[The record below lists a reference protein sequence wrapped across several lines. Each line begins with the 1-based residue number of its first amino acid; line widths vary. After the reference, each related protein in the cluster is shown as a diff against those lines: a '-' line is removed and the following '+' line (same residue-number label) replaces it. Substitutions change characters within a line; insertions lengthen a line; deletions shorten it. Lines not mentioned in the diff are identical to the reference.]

1 VESRFFKSFLGF
13 EVTVRMKRTRHQLA
27 PAMTIEKII
36 DCAVAGLPAD
46 RLLIGLLE
54 VVDVQHLAGAGGFGK
69 ARQQGLLLCHRH
81 VLAPPSAARLRLER
95 FEAAMVVGHVR
106 AIDRAQRNA
115 HRRGDRRLR
124 HPAFTQQYH
133 LDASALR
140 LGYFPAQRRF
150 QLLNLPFAA
159 FAHPFPPNQFIRG
172 KHIAAIA
179 IRHPLTVKPAIQ
191 SALEV
196 V

>member
-95 FEAAMVVGHVR
+95 
-106 AIDRAQRNA
+106 
-115 HRRGDRRLR
+115 LR
-124 HPAFTQQYH
+124 
-133 LDASALR
+133 
-140 LGYFPAQRRF
+140 
-150 QLLNLPFAA
+150 
-159 FAHPFPPNQFIRG
+159 PPW
-172 KHIAAIA
+172 
-179 IRHPLTVKPAIQ
+179 
-191 SALEV
+191 S
-196 V
+196 